1 MQLDP
6 YNADA
11 WAHLLGRALFGA
23 RRYEEA
29 TRAFRRVPNLQYGH
43 HAYLAACYGQLDRLE
58 EAEAQVARVLDLKP
72 DFTAKSFA
80 KSLFYKDQADRDHL
94 FEGLRKAGLPAE

>member
-1 MQLDP
+1 MLLDP
-6 YNADA
+6 YDADA

-29 TRAFRRVPNLQYGH
+29 IRAFKRIPRPHYEH
-43 HAYLAACYGQLDRLE
+43 YAFLAACYGQLVREE
-58 EAEAQVARVLDLKP
+58 EAKAEAAQVLDLKP

-80 KSLFYKDQADRDHL
+80 VSLFYKEHSDRDHL
-94 FEGLRKAGLPAE
+94 MNSLRKAGLPQ